1 VKIDVG
7 DMILEMLVTETI
19 NMLNQN
25 GEDTDTYNYPV
36 VQELVEAGVK

>member
-19 NMLNQN
+19 NILKENAEEALIHEQ
-25 GEDTDTYNYPV
+25 EPV
-36 VQELVEAGVK
+36 GAAV

>member
-1 VKIDVG
+1 VG

-25 GEDTDTYNYPV
+25 AEDTDLHDYPL
-36 VQELVEAGVK
+36 VQEPVEAGVE